1 MSMMLIKKFG
11 LIVSI
16 LSLALWSS
24 PSFAGK
30 DSANSKSD
38 NSKVNQRDRSADAL
52 TADQQSNSEGDT
64 ELTRRIR
71 EDLMKIKDL
80 SVYGQNVKIITVD
93 GKVTVKGPVRSQ
105 DEENSILKSAR
116 SFAGASNVNN
126 EMAIVKE

>member
-1 MSMMLIKKFG
+1 MLIKKFG